1 MSLRCSTT
9 WSYRWLVVALMVTL
23 FGMPVHA
30 MAADSGAPSP
40 PGKARAVTLETV
52 ASSPIKRV
60 VLSPKAA
67 ERIDVRTGEVSEQA
81 IVPTQMLGGIVVDPS
96 AAGGV
101 SRPQTETNASND
113 NKTGAQLWVRI
124 GLSAPE
130 WNRLAKDKPARIYSL
145 ATRAGFAK
153 DLTAMPSGQTPLDNA
168 KSGMLALFFVVP
180 SQGSGLVTGDRVRV
194 EVQLE
199 GGTEKRKV
207 VPYSAVYYDA
217 KGDAWVYVNTAPF
230 AYMRE
235 RITVDRVSG
244 DLALLSS
251 GPAVGTRVATV
262 GVSLL
267 YGAEIFGK

>member
-1 MSLRCSTT
+1 
-9 WSYRWLVVALMVTL
+9 
-23 FGMPVHA
+23 
-30 MAADSGAPSP
+30 
-40 PGKARAVTLETV
+40 
-52 ASSPIKRV
+52 
-60 VLSPKAA
+60 
-67 ERIDVRTGEVSEQA
+67 
-81 IVPTQMLGGIVVDPS
+81 
-96 AAGGV
+96 
-101 SRPQTETNASND
+101 
-113 NKTGAQLWVRI
+113 
-124 GLSAPE
+124 
-130 WNRLAKDKPARIYSL
+130 
-145 ATRAGFAK
+145 
-153 DLTAMPSGQTPLDNA
+153 MPSGQAPLDNA